1 MERSNNAS
9 SLIAYFSDW
18 AILSN
23 KLEYLTKS
31 ISDNFQMTIHIITN
45 VIAYKMNKIKFDWD

>member
-1 MERSNNAS
+1 MERSNAS

-45 VIAYKMNKIKFDWD
+45 VIAFTMNKIKFD